1 MPIILTLHVFGLTVH
16 IVGLLAVI
24 RRKRP
29 AYRRCTPEAKRF
41 LGQQA
46 KYWTLSAEYAIL
58 FVIRQGKRGIFM
70 VRYLHSI
77 LLAGLLAG
85 VLALGLGVGAA
96 ATAPMEPFVPP
107 KAPTEPSD
115 PETNGEMYGWGT
127 GGASLVYDRSVWY
140 VREKTSRILESG
152 EWNRETYN
160 EHGETIRWEDSSGM
174 QRNVRYCYTPDG
186 ALLSDGFRFCAYDA
200 QGRLID
206 YTYST
211 KNEWDETVRH
221 HITYRYGTDADG
233 RTYGEKIDADG
244 LPFLRITFDAQDRPI
259 RINYLDQNG
268 NVTDGG
274 VQYTYDAA
282 GRMTMRKADK
292 AETYLWN
299 YDEAGHLIGQ
309 TRIPAADSTD
319 DIVRVRYDYDDRG
332 CFLGAYYGDSTT
344 PRTTFHYDAQGR
356 LISWERDEY
365 SCQYTY
371 NEKGQLLRVTYN
383 DGDWQEFSYDAEGR
397 TVSIRSD
404 FAEITYRYARY
415 GSFLDVDESDWYAP
429 YIQSMADKGLLKGME
444 DGTFAPNANMTV
456 AEAITLAVRMAADE
470 GQSFRQGQPWYQ
482 VYIDWAKTH
491 DLPWEY
497 ADYNAKITRTEF
509 AQLFAA
515 VYRSSETMQKTV
527 QPINT
532 VPDGS
537 IPDVAMDDANAADIY
552 LLYRLGV
559 LAGSDE
565 AHHFAPDSQ
574 ILRSEVAA
582 IACRLLNEGRQSF
595 SIT

>member
-1 MPIILTLHVFGLTVH
+1 
-16 IVGLLAVI
+16 
-24 RRKRP
+24 
-29 AYRRCTPEAKRF
+29 
-41 LGQQA
+41 
-46 KYWTLSAEYAIL
+46 
-58 FVIRQGKRGIFM
+58 M

-186 ALLSDGFRFCAYDA
+186 ALLSDGLRFCAYDA

-211 KNEWDETVRH
+211 KNERDETVRH

-365 SCQYTY
+365 SCRYTY

>member
-1 MPIILTLHVFGLTVH
+1 M
-16 IVGLLAVI
+16 
-24 RRKRP
+24 
-29 AYRRCTPEAKRF
+29 
-41 LGQQA
+41 
-46 KYWTLSAEYAIL
+46 
-58 FVIRQGKRGIFM
+58 
-70 VRYLHSI
+70 
-77 LLAGLLAG
+77 
-85 VLALGLGVGAA
+85 
-96 ATAPMEPFVPP
+96 
-107 KAPTEPSD
+107 
-115 PETNGEMYGWGT
+115 
-127 GGASLVYDRSVWY
+127 
-140 VREKTSRILESG
+140 
-152 EWNRETYN
+152 
-160 EHGETIRWEDSSGM
+160 
-174 QRNVRYCYTPDG
+174 
-186 ALLSDGFRFCAYDA
+186 
-200 QGRLID
+200 
-206 YTYST
+206 
-211 KNEWDETVRH
+211 
-221 HITYRYGTDADG
+221 
-233 RTYGEKIDADG
+233 
-244 LPFLRITFDAQDRPI
+244 
-259 RINYLDQNG
+259 
-268 NVTDGG
+268 TDGG

-344 PRTTFHYDAQGR
+344 PRTNFHYDAQGR

-574 ILRSEVAA
+574 ILCSEVAA